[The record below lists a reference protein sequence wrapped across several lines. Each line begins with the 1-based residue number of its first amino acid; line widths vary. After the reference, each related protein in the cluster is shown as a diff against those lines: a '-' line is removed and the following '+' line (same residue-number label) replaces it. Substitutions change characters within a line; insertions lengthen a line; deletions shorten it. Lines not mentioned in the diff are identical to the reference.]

1 MRIGKVLGLRVNK
14 VRGHKP
20 CHTAGFVSRL
30 LRAVLCSVH
39 SRLPIL
45 ERDEEMA
52 DLSENEESPPI
63 LDRPEMYQEDTI
75 SHRLL
80 EIAEHNMTTSL
91 VGWIASA
98 CIMALDVYLSVVG

>member
-1 MRIGKVLGLRVNK
+1 MSYGWIPSVAFFVLFSAL
-14 VRGHKP
+14 
-20 CHTAGFVSRL
+20 F
-30 LRAVLCSVH
+30 
-39 SRLPIL
+39 I
-45 ERDEEMA
+45 RDYRFWREMKRWPTYQRMKK
-52 DLSENEESPPI
+52 SPPI
-63 LDRPEMYQEDTI
+63 LDRPEMYQEDAI